1 MKKTILL
8 SSILAVSATF
18 AAKEVD
24 SDNEIAALSVG
35 VGKDA
40 PQLVTVPFAGYDGG
54 DIKVDEMI
62 KSYGLGKGTKLYVA
76 TGDGSYNSWTL
87 ADDGTW
93 TPDYKYTVGTD
104 GKLVATTTMTAGEVK
119 IARGHSFW
127 IQPVN
132 AGQVIML
139 GQKPTGSAS
148 VDLASDNWNLVGN
161 PTLSEITISMTMFS
175 GAQRGDQLVVP
186 RADGTLVYHTL
197 RAANGLGWSNVTI
210 PAGKGFWLKTKSA
223 KINL

>member
-8 SSILAVSATF
+8 SSVFAVSAAF
-18 AAKEVD
+18 AATVD
-24 SDNEIAALSVG
+24 SDNEIAALSVTAG
-35 VGKDA
+35 NAA

-62 KSYGLGKGTKLYVA
+62 KSYGLGEGTKLYVA
-76 TGDGSYNSWTL
+76 TGDGSYKTWTL
-87 ADDGTW
+87 KSDGTW
-93 TPDYKYTVGTD
+93 TPDYQYAVGSD
-104 GKLVATTTMTAGEVK
+104 GKLAATATLTTGEVK

-127 IQPVN
+127 VQPVN

-139 GQKPTGSAS
+139 GQKPTGEAS
-148 VDLASDNWNLVGN
+148 VDLTSDKWNLVGN
-161 PTLSEITISMTMFS
+161 PTLSQITINMTMFT
-175 GAQRGDQLVVP
+175 GAKRGDQLVVP
-186 RADGTLVYHTL
+186 QEDGTLVYHTL
-197 RAANGLGWSNVTI
+197 KNATSGLGWSDVKI